1 MNIVS
6 QSYNLSPLTNSIAGY
21 VGADSGISFNAAV
34 RTLHPDAIASKLDKD
49 IIPGMKT
56 TSLPPNTPGST
67 PGSVLHSEITLPPRE
82 QCYQYV
88 SRYFDE
94 VHCLYWLYSS
104 EQFHTRL
111 EHTYSSRSPATA
123 SWICSLYSIFALGCQ
138 NSTDAS
144 PSIDGYSS
152 SDWLAMAK
160 GLISRV
166 CDEADLDSIRA
177 LILLAL
183 ALQSHCFSNNA
194 YLHAGTA
201 VRIGFSL
208 GLHVDKYS
216 ISHGYVE
223 KEHARRIW
231 WTLYIYDQEVALR
244 TGKPCAIAAY
254 GLAWQPP
261 LPSENVLNPGA
272 NTPAG
277 YLEVSAS
284 LTQLTKTTS
293 QTLYVEPLSGAKK
306 LLSPK
311 VAAILSSLQAW
322 ANGVPSH
329 LSRTTHVA
337 PSHKRS
343 VALLHVRYWSVVI
356 LATRP
361 FLLCSVL
368 RQEQLGD
375 TQKKKCYDEL
385 SHICVDAAQNS
396 LTVLQMMGDEGL
408 LSSLIPAEF
417 NYILELVQIFLTA
430 FARDQSDQHIFKVR
444 TCLAILKSM
453 DDIGWT
459 QKARPEVINQLR
471 ESGVLDEGSDYATS
485 MQDFTNF
492 LTGGETSVDA
502 YDIIFQG
509 HQTDGQSLGYQSL
522 ALAEM
527 DFGDTAASEELLQQI
542 SSLSR
547 MPQFVTP

>member
-1 MNIVS
+1 M
-6 QSYNLSPLTNSIAGY
+6 
-21 VGADSGISFNAAV
+21 
-34 RTLHPDAIASKLDKD
+34 
-49 IIPGMKT
+49 
-56 TSLPPNTPGST
+56 
-67 PGSVLHSEITLPPRE
+67 
-82 QCYQYV
+82 
-88 SRYFDE
+88 
-94 VHCLYWLYSS
+94 
-104 EQFHTRL
+104 FHTRL
-111 EHTYSSRSPATA
+111 ENTYSSRGPATA
-123 SWICSLYSIFALGCQ
+123 SWICSLYAIFALGSQ
-138 NSTDAS
+138 NSTEAS
-144 PSIDGYSS
+144 SQIGGYSS
-152 SDWLAMAK
+152 SDWLALAK
-160 GLISRV
+160 GLVSRV
-166 CDEADLDSIRA
+166 CDEADLDSVRA
-177 LILLAL
+177 IILLAL

-216 ISHGYVE
+216 MSHGYVE

-231 WTLYIYDQEVALR
+231 WTLYIFDQEVALR

-254 GLAWQPP
+254 GVAGQPP
-261 LPSENVLNPGA
+261 LPSEHVLNPGV
-272 NTPAG
+272 NTPSG
-277 YLEVSAS
+277 YLECSAS

-293 QTLYVEPLSGAKK
+293 QTLYVEPLSGAEK

-311 VAAILSSLQAW
+311 VTAILSSLQAW
-322 ANGVPSH
+322 QNSVPSH

-343 VALLHVRYWSVVI
+343 VALLQIRYWSVII

-368 RQEQLGD
+368 RRDQLRAS
-375 TQKKKCYDEL
+375 QKKKCYDEL
-385 SHICVDAAQNS
+385 SNICVNAAQNS

-408 LSSLIPAEF
+408 LSSLIPTEF

-430 FARDQSDQHIFKVR
+430 FAKDHSEQHIHNVR
-444 TCLAILKSM
+444 TCLGILKSM

-492 LTGGETSVDA
+492 LTGAETSVDT
-502 YDIIFQG
+502 YDMIFQG
-509 HQTDGQSLGYQSL
+509 HQHEGTTLGYQSL
-522 ALAEM
+522 ALADM

-542 SSLSR
+542 SNLTR